1 MSFIVAMEN
10 VCYLFAKLLCSQC
23 TKGQTN
29 RKAEIR
35 RSTMAQ
41 GLLNGTV
48 VLDLTRVLAG
58 PYCGMLLADMGLK
71 TIVPEPWKSCISDT
85 MN

>member
-58 PYCGMLLADMGLK
+58 CRHGSNGHQGGNDRKGG
-71 TIVPEPWKSCISDT
+71 
-85 MN
+85 